1 MTERDF
7 TRFQIKEK
15 RKLRQEIGVL
25 FQRGALYD
33 FMNVEENIM
42 FPLTMFTEKSEEEKI
57 FRVNDC
63 LKRVNLENCNNLKIS
78 ELSGGMVKRVSIA
91 RAIVMNPKYLL
102 CDEPNSGLDPKTAII
117 IDNLIKEITEESI
130 TTIVNTHDMNSVM
143 EIGEKIAYINNG
155 VISWTGNKEEL
166 LESNNEQLNDFVF
179 ASELF
184 KRLKKIMIRAV
195 KAKKHL
201 GQHFLINEG
210 IAFDISNLITRKP
223 NQKRFRNWCRY
234 GSSNKKLAKKSMK
247 LKVVEIDSESIN
259 YLKTNYPEIE
269 KNIINDDF
277 LKLDLNNIFSSNFS
291 IIGNFP
297 YNISSQILFKTFENK
312 DKIDELVGMFQKEV
326 AERIA
331 CVNGKKRGILSVLI
345 QTFYNV
351 EYCFSVDE
359 IEFSPKPKVKSG
371 VIRFK

>member
-1 MTERDF
+1 MIEIQNITKSFGENEVLKNISFTFERGKTNLIIGESGSGKTTLLRILIGLHQTDKGNILYDGRDF

-57 FRVNDC
+57 YRVNDC

-117 IDNLIKEITEESI
+117 IDNLIKEITEESNI

-155 VISWTGNKEEL
+155 VICWTGNKEEL
-166 LESNNEQLNDFVF
+166 LESNNKQLNDFVF

-184 KRLKKIMIRAV
+184 KRLKK
-195 KAKKHL
+195 L
-201 GQHFLINEG
+201 
-210 IAFDISNLITRKP
+210 
-223 NQKRFRNWCRY
+223 
-234 GSSNKKLAKKSMK
+234 
-247 LKVVEIDSESIN
+247 
-259 YLKTNYPEIE
+259 
-269 KNIINDDF
+269 
-277 LKLDLNNIFSSNFS
+277 
-291 IIGNFP
+291 
-297 YNISSQILFKTFENK
+297 
-312 DKIDELVGMFQKEV
+312 
-326 AERIA
+326 
-331 CVNGKKRGILSVLI
+331 
-345 QTFYNV
+345 
-351 EYCFSVDE
+351 
-359 IEFSPKPKVKSG
+359 
-371 VIRFK
+371 